1 MDEEQPKKKITLNNF
16 FESIQSA
23 DGKANRA
30 LKKSSSNLDLIKK
43 NKSLIEGLRKGLKDI
58 KSKVELIQKS
68 ILDKKDIEED
78 KLFVQEDQEQKIRRL
93 ERLQG
98 IEGDKVDPAD
108 NAAGTTDD
116 SEFEKK
122 AAETVKKAIQN
133 PDIVSIFAGL
143 IGLSVAGLMGAGA
156 NVVGDVK
163 KRTFSE
169 KTGGFLDFLTDD
181 LTDFDRR
188 GVDEKTGAGKPKT
201 YGKFLGGAV
210 DFFTANMFDLDKS
223 GDFFRS
229 REEIEEMEKI
239 IEFNKERKKVGLDP
253 IKLNLGG
260 EVKDNDNDTSNNN
273 EDSVPAILTP
283 GEFVVT
289 KDAVDKVGVD
299 TLKGLNASVGATNK
313 PTLMEGTTDSYLA
326 SMSKEFAGFNE
337 DGSMKTIDKTMR
349 MTDEGLEKTYFD
361 GNKDIYELTGDN
373 EYLYDKTEMIGSGM
387 SSETIQR
394 YNVDETY
401 DDGSKSTLTGEHKL
415 KSAVVSIG
423 VPDLIEHQDQL
434 LREIHKLKG
443 FENITIED
451 VLNSRTG
458 IPKEKYLPILMR
470 SDASKATRKKQDR
483 AKKLDDEAG
492 VNPFQS
498 DFSFFEDPLPKDISV
513 GYRRGQVTPTQ
524 LVVSKDDLTSKEEE
538 RYKYDSTKDTTLAKG
553 FNQGGLVEGVKKM
566 YSSEIEKNKSKN
578 NLKPLLDMIG
588 SGESDNVGG
597 YTAMFPSE
605 SYPKMLDM
613 TINEVIEFQKEKLKD
628 GRKSVAVGRYQ
639 MLYPEDYAAAAG
651 LPLTAKF
658 TPENQDKM
666 VIAYLKKNRKLN
678 EFIKG
683 EITNEQFSEELSQ
696 EFGTFKSASGFVL
709 PNNTGSIDFP
719 MMVPVLNKIK
729 NNLKPETKS
738 SDNLQS
744 VIESKSDQLAQNIFT
759 PPTTQSNNVNLLPIP
774 ITQQQS
780 QPINGNVPVSAP
792 QVIPQVSTTPVTSTM
807 STVSFINM
815 ISNKQLSVG

>member
-1 MDEEQPKKKITLNNF
+1 
-16 FESIQSA
+16 
-23 DGKANRA
+23 
-30 LKKSSSNLDLIKK
+30 
-43 NKSLIEGLRKGLKDI
+43 
-58 KSKVELIQKS
+58 
-68 ILDKKDIEED
+68 
-78 KLFVQEDQEQKIRRL
+78 
-93 ERLQG
+93 
-98 IEGDKVDPAD
+98 
-108 NAAGTTDD
+108 
-116 SEFEKK
+116 
-122 AAETVKKAIQN
+122 
-133 PDIVSIFAGL
+133 
-143 IGLSVAGLMGAGA
+143 MGAGA

-163 KRTFSE
+163 ERTFSE

-181 LTDFDRR
+181 LTDFDKR

-239 IEFNKERKKVGLDP
+239 IEFNKERRKVGLDP
-253 IKLNLGG
+253 IKPTKEEKKKRPKKGLMRLLPFNLGG

-299 TLKGLNASVGATNK
+299 VLEGLNASVGATNE
-313 PTLMEGTTDSYLA
+313 PT
-326 SMSKEFAGFNE
+326 K
-337 DGSMKTIDKTMR
+337 
-349 MTDEGLEKTYFD
+349 
-361 GNKDIYELTGDN
+361 
-373 EYLYDKTEMIGSGM
+373 
-387 SSETIQR
+387 
-394 YNVDETY
+394 
-401 DDGSKSTLTGEHKL
+401 
-415 KSAVVSIG
+415 
-423 VPDLIEHQDQL
+423 
-434 LREIHKLKG
+434 
-443 FENITIED
+443 
-451 VLNSRTG
+451 
-458 IPKEKYLPILMR
+458 IPKEEKKYTI
-470 SDASKATRKKQDR
+470 
-483 AKKLDDEAG
+483 
-492 VNPFQS
+492 
-498 DFSFFEDPLPKDISV
+498 
-513 GYRRGQVTPTQ
+513 GYRRGQITPEE
-524 LVVSKDDLTSKEEE
+524 LIVSSKKIKKKVDQRRRGGQGGNPLGLTTKRMGGDEFKKEKLFGEDYAGISKRMSKKTMDVIDDKHFTTEDGTEVFEAGQNIIKEKIVEKDTVSIALEDIMTHQDDLLKRIRRVKGYENVTIEDVINDRVGMPNQQYVRLLGYSDAAKATKKKRDEAKEADKK
-538 RYKYDSTKDTTLAKG
+538 KYGEDYYNYFDKG
-553 FNQGGLVEGVKKM
+553 FNQGGLVEGAKKM
-566 YSSEIEKNKSKN
+566 YSSEIEENKSKN

-597 YTAMFPSE
+597 YSAMFPSE

-666 VIAYLKKNRKLN
+666 VISYLKKNRKLN

-738 SDNLQS
+738 SNNLQS
-744 VIESKSDQLAQNIFT
+744 VVESKSDQLAQNIFT

-780 QPINGNVPVSAP
+780 QPVNGNVPVSAP

>member
-98 IEGDKVDPAD
+98 IEGDKVDPAEA
-108 NAAGTTDD
+108 AAGTTDD

-122 AAETVKKAIQN
+122 AAETVKKALQN

-156 NVVGDVK
+156 NGVGDVK

-299 TLKGLNASVGATNK
+299 TLIGLNASVGATNK

-658 TPENQDKM
+658 TP
-666 VIAYLKKNRKLN
+666 
-678 EFIKG
+678 
-683 EITNEQFSEELSQ
+683 
-696 EFGTFKSASGFVL
+696 
-709 PNNTGSIDFP
+709 
-719 MMVPVLNKIK
+719 
-729 NNLKPETKS
+729 
-738 SDNLQS
+738 
-744 VIESKSDQLAQNIFT
+744 
-759 PPTTQSNNVNLLPIP
+759 
-774 ITQQQS
+774 
-780 QPINGNVPVSAP
+780 
-792 QVIPQVSTTPVTSTM
+792 
-807 STVSFINM
+807 
-815 ISNKQLSVG
+815 